1 MRIIT
6 GKARGIKLE
15 TLEGLETRP
24 TSERSKEAIF
34 SMLQFNIAG
43 SEVLDLFAGSAQMG
57 LEALSR
63 GAVRAHLIDKG
74 KGACEVIKRNVV
86 KTRLE
91 AGAVALC
98 EDSISFLKRQS
109 GEIRFDIVFIDP
121 PYASTLIDEALSVLY
136 DKALIKDTSFIVC
149 ESDRFDILGEE
160 NASRFETVKAM
171 KHGAAHISVLRA
183 RFLEEV

>member
-6 GKARGIKLE
+6 GKARGIRLE

-34 SMLQFNIAG
+34 SMLQFDIAG

-63 GAVRAHLIDKG
+63 GAARAHLVDRG
-74 KGACEVIKRNVV
+74 RGAYEVIKRNIK

-91 AGAVALC
+91 DGALAVC

-109 GEIRFDIVFIDP
+109 GDIKFDIVFVDP
-121 PYASTLIDEALSVLY
+121 PYASNLIDEALAVLY
-136 DKALIKDTSFIVC
+136 SKKLVKSTSFIVC
-149 ESDRFDILGEE
+149 ESDRFDIIGEG
-160 NASRFETVKAM
+160 NTNHFEVVKTM
-171 KHGAAHISVLRA
+171 KHGVAHISVLKA